1 MKKKNSFDAILE
13 SSDSISST
21 TITSGFLIKTD
32 ELSSS
37 TLSQPLPSLIINPT
51 TCKQEINSPSS
62 ILANGAA
69 KITNKILI
77 DHTKQSNSQLILSP
91 SSLMKSEQVNS
102 NESPSNFHS
111 NLLHSSLLSSPR
123 SAFSRTSKTSIHS
136 PDQRRVPKGIFFVF
150 IKFTGKKKKS
160 RFFRRIRFSIISS
173 IAITFK

>member
-1 MKKKNSFDAILE
+1 LSSPILE

-21 TITSGFLIKTD
+21 ITSGFLIKTE

-51 TCKQEINSPSS
+51 ACKQEINSPSS
-62 ILANGAA
+62 ILSNGAA

-77 DHTKQSNSQLILSP
+77 DHTKQTNSNFILSSP
-91 SSLMKSEQVNS
+91 TTIKSELINPNDS
-102 NESPSNFHS
+102 SPSTFHS

-136 PDQRRVPKGIFFVF
+136 PDQRRISKGSLLFN
-150 IKFTGKKKKS
+150 
-160 RFFRRIRFSIISS
+160 
-173 IAITFK
+173 